1 MADWRIFML
10 NPDLLLTI
18 SNAEIENP
26 NLFPFPFGLHLVFCA
41 IALIFFGWRFSEQKK
56 PFQVIFAIAIP
67 LSLAIWLNDSRTW
80 FYTLGIIEVVLILAA
95 LVSCFIFRDKT
106 DKKSSAAAPAAESDE
121 AAEDEAAADDENIAE
136 SGETE
141 EN

>member
-41 IALIFFGWRFSEQKK
+41 IALIFFGWRFSEEKK

-95 LVSCFIFRDKT
+95 LVSCFIFRDKA
-106 DKKSSAAAPAAESDE
+106 DKKSSAPASESDE
-121 AAEDEAAADDENIAE
+121 DAEDEAAADDENIAE
-136 SGETE
+136 SGEAE